1 MLITIMIILGVVG
14 LILFMIGAEDGNDG
28 MAWSGLIMMLI
39 AVTILIFRMLQWIC
53 KSSKDRRNT
62 SRCYNCC

>member
-1 MLITIMIILGVVG
+1 MLIVIMIILGVLG
-14 LILFMIGAEDGNDG
+14 MALLMFGAEDSNDG

-39 AVTILIFRMLQWIC
+39 SVVILIYRMFPWIYI
-53 KSSKDRRNT
+53 SSKNRRYT